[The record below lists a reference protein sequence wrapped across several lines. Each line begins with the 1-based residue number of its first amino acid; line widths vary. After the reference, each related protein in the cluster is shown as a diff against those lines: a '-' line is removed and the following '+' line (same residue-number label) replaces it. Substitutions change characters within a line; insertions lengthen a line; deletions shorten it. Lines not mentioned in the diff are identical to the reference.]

1 MSTTYVI
8 SLRKY
13 YTKYITL
20 RNKNKIIMLKQHL
33 FNLFLIILIDLL
45 RNATSARILG
55 IFPIRGVSHY
65 KSFEILG
72 LELVTRG
79 HELVVIN
86 NFPQNNPVKGF
97 TDIDV
102 SNFSEICTNSISV
115 EDFGNIPTGTIY
127 DVIDLYFF
135 IHNTAEVF
143 KSPQVIKLI
152 NNTNNE
158 NFDLIITEMFNTD
171 MFLGF
176 AYKYNAPIIGFTFST
191 MMPWIDGR
199 FGNPNN
205 PSYIPCLSSQYY
217 NKMDFFQRV
226 SNSLQTFI
234 SIIAYKWFYL
244 PLSELYAK
252 KYFGHDLPPLD
263 ELVKQ
268 SSLIFFNGH
277 RSIHG
282 SRPLV
287 PGVIEVGGLHIRQ
300 QKKIPQDLEK
310 FINESSHGVIYFCM
324 GSMLKAST
332 LPEEKRLDL
341 IEVFSKLPQR
351 VLWKWE
357 TETMPDKPDN
367 VKLLKWMPQRD
378 VLAHPNIKIFISH
391 GGLLGTTEA
400 VYSGVPIIG
409 MPFYGD
415 QAVNVEAVQ
424 AAGAGIRLDF
434 KNLNK
439 ETLENAIRR
448 ILDDPKY
455 KENAKQLS
463 ERFRDR
469 PQSPLETAIYWT
481 EYVIRHKGAP
491 HLRSAAVDLT
501 WYQYLLLD
509 VVAFIIFILIVTVT
523 ILYYSIKFIYNL
535 INKVFSKPQKNE
547 KRSKHKDD

>member
-1 MSTTYVI
+1 MIKI
-8 SLRKY
+8 SLF
-13 YTKYITL
+13 L
-20 RNKNKIIMLKQHL
+20 L
-33 FNLFLIILIDLL
+33 FQLILIL
-45 RNATSARILG
+45 NNKVGSERILC
-55 IFPIRGVSHY
+55 IFPTNAKSHY
-65 KSFEILG
+65 SAFEPLA
-72 LELVTRG
+72 LELAKKG
-79 HELVVIN
+79 HELVIIN
-86 NFPQNNPVKGF
+86 SFPQKKPVKNIR
-97 TDIDV
+97 DIDV
-102 SNFSEICTNSISV
+102 SEYFIPLISAININ
-115 EDFGNIPTGTIY
+115 ELLDIPTGTINELTMMT
-127 DVIDLYFF
+127 VLVNLSQKVFE
-135 IHNTAEVF
+135 NPEV
-143 KSPQVIKLI
+143 KNLLNSSDEK
-152 NNTNNE
+152 
-158 NFDLIITEMFNTD
+158 FDLVIAEMFNTD
-171 MFLGF
+171 MYLGF
-176 AYKYNAPIIGFTFST
+176 AQKFNTSIIGFTFST
-191 MMPWIDGR
+191 ILPWVNAR
-199 FGNPNN
+199 FSNPDN
-205 PSYIPCLSSQYY
+205 PSYIPSICSQFSY
-217 NKMDFFQRV
+217 KMDFLQRV

-234 SIIAYKWFYL
+234 AKLLYKFRVDV
-244 PLSELYAK
+244 LSEYHAKGFFGEDIPPLQELAK
-252 KYFGHDLPPLD
+252 K
-263 ELVKQ
+263 
-268 SSLIFFNGH
+268 SSLLLFNSH
-277 RSIHG
+277 FTIHG
-282 SRPLV
+282 ARPLM
-287 PGVIEVGGLHIRQ
+287 PGVIEVGGLHIPFQ
-300 QKKIPQDLEK
+300 ASTLPKDLEK

>member
-1 MSTTYVI
+1 MNFYNRLINAVSILMYKL
-8 SLRKY
+8 SFY
-13 YTKYITL
+13 YTFTETSQNSI
-20 RNKNKIIMLKQHL
+20 KNYLNIDSPSLIELGKTTSLMLV
-33 FNLFLIILIDLL
+33 N
-45 RNATSARILG
+45 
-55 IFPIRGVSHY
+55 SHY
-65 KSFEILG
+65 
-72 LELVTRG
+72 T
-79 HELVVIN
+79 
-86 NFPQNNPVKGF
+86 
-97 TDIDV
+97 
-102 SNFSEICTNSISV
+102 
-115 EDFGNIPTGTIY
+115 
-127 DVIDLYFF
+127 LY
-135 IHNTAEVF
+135 
-143 KSPQVIKLI
+143 
-152 NNTNNE
+152 
-158 NFDLIITEMFNTD
+158 
-171 MFLGF
+171 
-176 AYKYNAPIIGFTFST
+176 
-191 MMPWIDGR
+191 
-199 FGNPNN
+199 
-205 PSYIPCLSSQYY
+205 
-217 NKMDFFQRV
+217 
-226 SNSLQTFI
+226 
-234 SIIAYKWFYL
+234 
-244 PLSELYAK
+244 
-252 KYFGHDLPPLD
+252 
-263 ELVKQ
+263 
-268 SSLIFFNGH
+268 
-277 RSIHG
+277 G
-282 SRPLV
+282 SRPFV
-287 PGVIEVGGLHIRQ
+287 PNIIEVGGIHVKPA
-300 QKKIPQDLEK
+300 QKLPQDLEK